1 MKQRPFQTGIFKPV
15 IMLTHRTMNPT
26 RQNSVALLLSLI
38 ILLSS
43 AGQTVAHPTEA
54 INTTVESKAKDSG
67 LTDQLLY
74 QYLISEI
81 AGQRGRSGLALRGM
95 IDLAQR
101 TRDPRLAR
109 RAVEIAFQARQTDVA
124 LEATTLW
131 LELEPQSLVARQA
144 MTAITSNQGTLE
156 TTKLDL
162 ARLLAQPKS
171 TAGVLMQLSVILS
184 RFPDKTVVSGVVRE
198 LAGPYLKFP
207 EAHFAIAKSSMIAKD
222 SEAALLA
229 INEAAKLRPGWDQAA
244 ILKSQILREKSDD
257 SAGSFLK
264 QFLVTYPDAVSV
276 RVTYARL
283 LAAQKGYLQA
293 REEFR
298 VAMKSKPEDAEIPY
312 AIGLLSQQIEDYTD
326 ADMQFKRVIDL
337 KPGDASP
344 VFFNLGVV
352 SEAKKQPADA
362 IDWYGKIKSG
372 DYFVTAQLKIAGILL
387 RRDGMP
393 AGRKFLQEAQAGQT
407 DSPETRTQLILAE
420 AQLMRDAKAF
430 NDAFD
435 ALSVAIIKH
444 PDTADLF
451 YDRAMVAEKI
461 EKLDVMESDLRKVI
475 ELKPDHAQA
484 YNALGYTF
492 AERNKRLDEAYELVK
507 KAVSLSP
514 DDAFIQDSLG
524 WVLYR
529 TGRLDE
535 ALATLRK
542 AYQSRR
548 DPEIAAHL
556 GEVLWVKGEHAE
568 ALKLWQAALLDNPEN
583 DLLKTVIGKFK
594 P

>member
-1 MKQRPFQTGIFKPV
+1 
-15 IMLTHRTMNPT
+15 MLTHRTMNPT
-26 RQNSVALLLSLI
+26 RQNRVALLLFLI
-38 ILLSS
+38 VLLSS
-43 AGQTVAHPTEA
+43 AGQTVAQPTEV
-54 INTTVESKAKDSG
+54 IVTTVVSKVKDSG

-95 IDLAQR
+95 MDLAQR

-109 RAVEIAFQARQTDVA
+109 RAVEIAFQARQTDSA

-131 LELEPQSLVARQA
+131 LELEPESSVARQA
-144 MTAITSNQGTLE
+144 MTAITSNQGPLE

-162 ARLLAQPKS
+162 AKLLAQPKS

-184 RFPDKTVVSGVVRE
+184 RFPDKSVVSESVRE

-207 EAHFAIAKSSMIAKD
+207 EAHFAIAKASMIAKD
-222 SEAALLA
+222 GEAALLA

-244 ILKSQILREKSDD
+244 ILKSQILREKSDE

-264 QFLVTYPDAVSV
+264 QFLVTYPAAVDV

-326 ADMQFKRVIDL
+326 AEIQFKRVIEL

-352 SEAKKQPADA
+352 SEARKQPADA

-372 DYFVTAQLKIAGILL
+372 DYFVTAQLKIAGILS
-387 RRDGMP
+387 RRDGMH

-407 DSPETRTQLILAE
+407 DSPETRIQLILAE

-430 NDAFD
+430 DDAFD
-435 ALSVAIIKH
+435 ALSIAIIKH
-444 PDTADLF
+444 PDTADLL

-461 EKLDVMESDLRKVI
+461 DKLDVMESDLRKVI

-514 DDAFIQDSLG
+514 EDAFIQDSLG
-524 WVLYR
+524 WVFYR

-535 ALATLRK
+535 ALSTLRK

-556 GEVLWVKGEHAE
+556 GEVLWVKGERAE
-568 ALKLWQAALLDNPEN
+568 ALKLWQAALLDNPDN
-583 DLLKTVIGKFK
+583 DVLKTVIAKFK